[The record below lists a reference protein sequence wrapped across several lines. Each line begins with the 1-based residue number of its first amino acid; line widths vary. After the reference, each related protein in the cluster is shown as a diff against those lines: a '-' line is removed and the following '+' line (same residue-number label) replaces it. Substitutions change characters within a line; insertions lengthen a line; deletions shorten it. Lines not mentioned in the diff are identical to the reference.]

1 MCYVTEAK
9 VLKVITVTSLL
20 LSGIDILKVRFDHV
34 IVLLERKKRSMIK
47 DQQSRIKDQK
57 IKDQKMKDPKIK
69 DPKIKDLPLL
79 PPIFSFVDQR
89 TSFAIG

>member
-1 MCYVTEAK
+1 MGYVTEAK

-34 IVLLERKKRSMIK
+34 IVLLERKKTINDQRST
-47 DQQSRIKDQK
+47 IKDQK

-69 DPKIKDLPLL
+69 DLPLL
-79 PPIFSFVDQR
+79 PLIFSFVDQR